1 MSEKNICLVPTL
13 SIYRAA
19 IGRLVVDKRKY
30 SRYVTPWYKWMG
42 RKKIKEL
49 KKIYDKLVKALKILW
64 ENNVKIMAGTDLPN
78 FALNPGTSLWEE
90 IQGYIEAGL
99 DL

>member
-1 MSEKNICLVPTL
+1 
-13 SIYRAA
+13 
-19 IGRLVVDKRKY
+19 
-30 SRYVTPWYKWMG
+30 MG

-78 FALNPGTSLWEE
+78 FALNPGISLWEE